1 MASLNTSN
9 TQTDS
14 NGKSRTR
21 IEAHN
26 IVSIVS
32 LRHPS
37 QGTIEGAYIWIQNY
51 ISIYKQRYSYVYIHR
66 SIGTCLGPMV
76 GERTL

>member
-1 MASLNTSN
+1 MTSLNTSN

-37 QGTIEGAYIWIQNY
+37 QGTMRELTYGFKIIYLFIINNVIVTYIFIDPSELASVRW
-51 ISIYKQRYSYVYIHR
+51 
-66 SIGTCLGPMV
+66 
-76 GERTL
+76 

>member
-1 MASLNTSN
+1 MTSLNYTSN

-21 IEAHN
+21 IEAHD

-37 QGTIEGAYIWIQNY
+37 QGTMRELTYGFKIIYLFINNVIVTYIFIDPSELASVRW
-51 ISIYKQRYSYVYIHR
+51 
-66 SIGTCLGPMV
+66 
-76 GERTL
+76 